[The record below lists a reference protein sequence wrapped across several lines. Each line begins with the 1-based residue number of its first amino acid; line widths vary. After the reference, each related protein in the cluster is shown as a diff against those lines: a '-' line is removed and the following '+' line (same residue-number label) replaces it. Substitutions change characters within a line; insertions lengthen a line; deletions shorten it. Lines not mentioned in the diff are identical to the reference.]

1 MKILSKKKY
10 KEIKD
15 YIDKLERTKTEKNI
29 LENRVSELCKK
40 LNKLNEESSTEPKE
54 CSGSTYCSICKFGY
68 YEQGLRHDDYKRYY
82 CSLAI
87 PCDKFTKKEE
97 K

>member
-1 MKILSKKKY
+1 MKILSEKKHK
-10 KEIKD
+10 KIKD
-15 YIDKLERTKTEKNI
+15 YINKLELTEMDKNW
-29 LENRVSELCKK
+29 LEKRVSELSKK
-40 LNKLNEESSTEPKE
+40 LDELNEESSTEPKG
-54 CSGSTYCSICKFGY
+54 CNGNTYCSICKFGY

-87 PCDKFTKKEE
+87 PCDKFKKKEE